1 MCDSQALIFHSYPC
15 IANTGATQDLSN
27 CPRTE
32 NISSY
37 FLPWDV
43 MEDNY
48 RHRIVMQDPHGTYSI
63 FSISLRLVCC
73 RIGWF
78 RTNQLHWNGAGG
90 NSIGALIT
98 RRIDKRVIVC
108 IIIFMYYYGLY
119 YLRISFSFIINS
131 QKWFVIC
138 FNHGLPCHVKNMA
151 RGTQVNKN
159 RGRRHVPF
167 YTISHLFA

>member
-1 MCDSQALIFHSYPC
+1 MSPASNIISPKWVTSGYMCDSQAVIFHSYPC
-15 IANTGATQDLSN
+15 IANNAATQDLSN
-27 CPRTE
+27 CPWTK

-48 RHRIVMQDPHGTYSI
+48 RHRIVMHGPTRYI
-63 FSISLRLVCC
+63 QHFFHSLPLVWC

-90 NSIGALIT
+90 NSIGALIG
-98 RRIDKRVIVC
+98 RSIDKRAIVC
-108 IIIFMYYYGLY
+108 IILFMYYYVLY

-131 QKWFVIC
+131 QKWFVI
-138 FNHGLPCHVKNMA
+138 
-151 RGTQVNKN
+151 
-159 RGRRHVPF
+159 
-167 YTISHLFA
+167 